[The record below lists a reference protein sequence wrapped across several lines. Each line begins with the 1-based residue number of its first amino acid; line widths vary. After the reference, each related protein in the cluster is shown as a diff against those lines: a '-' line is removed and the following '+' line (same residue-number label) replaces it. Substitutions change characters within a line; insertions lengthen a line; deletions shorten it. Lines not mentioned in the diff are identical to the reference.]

1 MSRRREDHVE
11 GNDEEESSEWSE
23 GRSFNSDLPG
33 LEEDNTEESDESG
46 QNASIETD
54 DLAASI
60 LAFILRNR

>member
-1 MSRRREDHVE
+1 MSRRREDPVG
-11 GNDEEESSEWSE
+11 GNDEDESSGWSE
-23 GRSFNSDLPG
+23 GRSFDSDLLG
-33 LEEDNTEESDESG
+33 LEEDNTESDESG

>member
-1 MSRRREDHVE
+1 MSRRREDPVG

-23 GRSFNSDLPG
+23 GRSFDSDLLG
-33 LEEDNTEESDESG
+33 LEEDNTESDESG